1 MTPTERIALLEAAV
15 RFVQLVHVPEMRGAD
30 GYSIRAGYLLALAE
44 DGSMWTGEEH
54 GYGPWVCT
62 RTIAD
67 RLRAPEGEAVGG
79 AQAPPYAA
87 VNEAFDAARGS
98 HPTLRAVMAE
108 RPTQSPPA
116 DEPSEDELQAH
127 YTITI
132 GQFTLDR
139 LKAREMVTLQQED
152 GGTVTLIHASD
163 FPHTDA
169 LPLSAARA
177 PTQEQIAEI
186 IQREY
191 HLSPTKWGQE
201 WIDNAAREIAEIM
214 REGLHLPYSE
224 HHRIPAVAQEIAS
237 RLAPAPAPV
246 SPPRPAAA
254 SDAETQKMIAANFA
268 KAAERNKEKE
278 AMKAAAAPPPIPAS
292 LIARAQKIEARW
304 RLGPYDHNADITDL
318 VRDIAALGAGGGE
331 A

>member
-1 MTPTERIALLEAAV
+1 MTPTERIALLKAAV

-108 RPTQSPPA
+108 RTAQSPPA
-116 DEPSEDELQAH
+116 EPSEETLRELAVLWWSRLLFSDLQR
-127 YTITI
+127 T
-132 GQFTLDR
+132 GELFDKLDKSR
-139 LKAREMVTLQQED
+139 CDAWIDAALAAWRFYRERM
-152 GGTVTLIHASD
+152 GSA
-163 FPHTDA
+163 P
-169 LPLSAARA
+169 PLSVATG

-186 IQREY
+186 IERERATVEQMISAIIQRWQGMPLTTGEI
-191 HLSPTKWGQE
+191 SDG
-201 WIDNAAREIAEIM
+201 AACAI
-214 REGLHLPYSE
+214 
-224 HHRIPAVAQEIAS
+224 VA
-237 RLAPAPAPV
+237 LLL
-246 SPPRPAAA
+246 
-254 SDAETQKMIAANFA
+254 D
-268 KAAERNKEKE
+268 KAA
-278 AMKAAAAPPPIPAS
+278 PPIPAD
-292 LIARAQKIEARW
+292 LIERARKIEARW